1 MKKVERN
8 LFTFL
13 FHGLLNIF
21 QQIFASFEAATYSY
35 RRIEYRHLRGSENR
49 PLTHSMPIG

>member
-13 FHGLLNIF
+13 FHGLLYIF
-21 QQIFASFEAATYSY
+21 QQIFASFEANAYSDC
-35 RRIEYRHLRGSENR
+35 RVKDGHLCTLLGSKE
-49 PLTHSMPIG
+49 TKDS